1 MLQRILSIVLLSVFV
16 SVHSFAVGVEV
27 TTSTSSSS
35 SAFPLVGPVRAEEI
49 GNIVWWRPTLDEKA
63 IEQMMADL
71 QRWGYRNVMV
81 ESFWGGQTIYPSKVF
96 PPKTNDGKDWLK
108 IICEAGARHNIR
120 VHAWIHTFFW
130 GLRANVTSGSL
141 LAQHPH
147 WIEQTLDGQL
157 PQSGERDYVFASP
170 AVREVRAA
178 LGKLVDELCER
189 DIVGINIDYIRYP
202 FTVPDSGYN
211 PVAVERFRNETGLD
225 ARTITKD
232 LTPNSP
238 WMRWVEFRE
247 RMVTETVEEL
257 SSRIRFNSARSG
269 RRILV
274 SAAYF
279 PGYKKE
285 RGSNPKCQNWYVWV
299 ERGLLDLST
308 PMCYS
313 PTLEGLKEELA
324 EVREVHVGKPTAC
337 IPGLAVGRFSS
348 PHPPYIQQLELARNA
363 GFPAIAVFKYET
375 LKDEIEKLK

>member
-1 MLQRILSIVLLSVFV
+1 
-16 SVHSFAVGVEV
+16 
-27 TTSTSSSS
+27 
-35 SAFPLVGPVRAEEI
+35 
-49 GNIVWWRPTLDEKA
+49 
-63 IEQMMADL
+63 MMADL
-71 QRWGYRNVMV
+71 TRWGYRNVMV
-81 ESFWGGQTIYPSKVF
+81 ESFWGGETIYPSRVF
-96 PPKTNDGKDWLK
+96 PSKTNDGKDWLK

-141 LAQHPH
+141 VAQHPD
-147 WIEQTLDGQL
+147 WMEQTSNGQI
-157 PQSGERDYVFASP
+157 PQSGERDYVFVSP
-170 AVREVRAA
+170 AVPEVRSA
-178 LGKLVDELCER
+178 LGKLVDELCEH
-189 DIVGINIDYIRYP
+189 DIVGINLDYIRYP
-202 FTVPDSGYN
+202 YTVPDCGYN
-211 PVAVERFRNETGLD
+211 LTAVERFRNETALD

-232 LTPNSP
+232 LTPNSA

-247 RMVTETVEEL
+247 RMVTETVDEL
-257 SSRIRFNSARSG
+257 SSRIRFHSGRSG

-285 RGSNPKCQNWYVWV
+285 RGSNPKCQNWYEWV

-313 PTLEGLKEELA
+313 PTLNGLKEELE
-324 EVREVHVGKPTAC
+324 EVRLVHLGKPTAC

-348 PHPPYIQQLELARNA
+348 PHPPYAQQLELARSV
-363 GFPAIAVFKYET
+363 GFPAVAVFKYDT